1 MGFRGCALGGVGQEV
16 MGSLSRPESGSS
28 GLPTRPCPVCGSV
41 VREVLY
47 EQRFEQFAAG
57 SITDGYDVVACSA
70 CGMCFA
76 SGLPDQTRFS
86 EYYDQSSKYDLGAA
100 GAELSSFDADR
111 FADEARFIAAN
122 VGDRT
127 GPVLDIGTATGGLLV
142 ALRTLGF
149 TSVHGV
155 EPSPD
160 AARAAKETHGL
171 DVVAGDVTTA
181 RELGNRYSVV
191 SLVAVLEHL
200 VDPAAALRDI
210 AGLLAADGLLYL
222 HVPDGDRFEFDV
234 DAPYQ
239 QFSVEHINYL
249 TAGSLRNLLASVGLE
264 VVAQRN
270 IVVKLSDIGEGPA
283 LEVLC
288 RRAGRRL
295 NVDDDLAGVAAL
307 RRYIA
312 RSAEKEATVLE
323 TITEL
328 AEAQSPIYVWGT
340 GTHAL
345 HLLATS
351 RLADC
356 NIVGFID
363 SNPHYSG
370 RQLAGRTV
378 MEPRSVGKPSGPILV
393 ASAISQT
400 AIANSARRLFGP
412 DVPLIL
418 LYGAPDGPD

>member
-1 MGFRGCALGGVGQEV
+1 LDRAVTFSASVAKPVRGGQPV
-16 MGSLSRPESGSS
+16 
-28 GLPTRPCPVCGSV
+28 RPCPGCGGV
-41 VREVLY
+41 VHDVLY
-47 EQRFEQFAAG
+47 QQRFGHFAAG
-57 SITDGYDVVACSA
+57 SITDGYDVVACRT

-100 GAELSSFDADR
+100 GAELSSFDAER

-142 ALRTLGF
+142 ALRDLGF

-160 AARAAKETHGL
+160 AARVARETHGL
-171 DVVAGDVTTA
+171 DVVAGDVGAA
-181 RELGNRYSVV
+181 RAWGTQYSVV

-222 HVPDGDRFEFDV
+222 HVPDAARFDDDV

-239 QFSVEHINYL
+239 QFSVEHINYF
-249 TAGSLRNLLASVGLE
+249 TAASLRNLLASVGLE
-264 VVAQRN
+264 VAAQRA
-270 IVVKLSDIGEGPA
+270 IVVKLSDLAEGPA

-288 RRAGRRL
+288 RRTARHL
-295 NVDDDLAGVAAL
+295 AVDRDLEGVAAL

-312 RSAEKEATVLE
+312 RSDEKEATVLVK
-323 TITEL
+323 ISEL
-328 AEAQSPIYVWGT
+328 AEVQNPIYVWGT

-351 RLADC
+351 RLAEC

-378 MEPRSVGKPSGPILV
+378 LDPRAVGKPGGPILV
-393 ASAISQT
+393 ASAVSQT

-418 LYGAPDGPD
+418 LYGVADGPD

>member
-1 MGFRGCALGGVGQEV
+1 
-16 MGSLSRPESGSS
+16 MGSSSKIEPAPSGQ
-28 GLPTRPCPVCGSV
+28 PTRPCPVCGSV
-41 VREVLY
+41 QHEVLY
-47 EQRFEQFAAG
+47 QQRFEPFAAG
-57 SITDGYDVVACSA
+57 SITHAYDVVACSA

-100 GAELSSFDADR
+100 GAEVSSFDADR
-111 FADEARFIAAN
+111 FADEAQFISAN
-122 VGDRT
+122 VVDRT
-127 GPVLDIGTATGGLLV
+127 ASVMDIGTATGGLLV
-142 ALRTLGF
+142 ALRDLGF

-160 AARAAKETHGL
+160 AARAAREKHGL
-171 DVVAGDVTTA
+171 HVVAGDVGTA
-181 RELGNRYSVV
+181 KALGKQYSVV

-210 AGLLAADGLLYL
+210 VGLIAGDGLLYL

-239 QFSVEHINYL
+239 QFSVEHINYF

-264 VVAQRN
+264 VAAQRT
-270 IVVKLSDIGEGPA
+270 IVVKLSDIAEGPA

-288 RRAGRRL
+288 RGTARHLAFER
-295 NVDDDLAGVAAL
+295 DLEGVAAL

-312 RSAEKEATVLE
+312 RSAEKEAAVLMKV
-323 TITEL
+323 TEL
-328 AEAQSPIYVWGT
+328 AESQSPIYVWGT

-351 RLADC
+351 RLAEC

-370 RQLAGRTV
+370 RQLAGRMV
-378 MEPRSVGKPSGPILV
+378 LEPRSVGKPAGPILV
-393 ASAISQT
+393 ASAVSQT
-400 AIANSARRLFGP
+400 AIANAARRQFGP

-418 LYGAPDGPD
+418 LYGVADGPD

>member
-1 MGFRGCALGGVGQEV
+1 MDSSSKTEPAPSGQ
-16 MGSLSRPESGSS
+16 
-28 GLPTRPCPVCGSV
+28 PTRPCPVCGSV
-41 VREVLY
+41 EHEVLY
-47 EQRFEQFAAG
+47 KQRFEHFAAG
-57 SITDGYDVVACSA
+57 SITDAYDIVACST

-86 EYYDQSSKYDLGAA
+86 EYYVQSSKYDLGAA
-100 GAELSSFDADR
+100 GAEFSSFDADR
-111 FADEARFIAAN
+111 FSDEARFISANAA
-122 VGDRT
+122 DRT

-142 ALRTLGF
+142 ALRELGF

-160 AARAAKETHGL
+160 AARAAREKHGL
-171 DVVAGDVTTA
+171 DVIAGDVGTA
-181 RELGNRYSVV
+181 RALGNQYSVV

-200 VDPAAALRDI
+200 VDPAEALRDI
-210 AGLLAADGLLYL
+210 VGLVAADGLLYL

-239 QFSVEHINYL
+239 QFSVEHINYF
-249 TAGSLRNLLASVGLE
+249 TAASLRNLLASVGLE
-264 VVAQRN
+264 VAAQRTIVAQ
-270 IVVKLSDIGEGPA
+270 LSDIAVGVA

-288 RRAGRRL
+288 RRTTQELA
-295 NVDDDLAGVAAL
+295 VDRDLEGVAAL

-312 RSAEKEATVLE
+312 RSAEKEAAVLMKV
-323 TITEL
+323 TEL
-328 AEAQSPIYVWGT
+328 AESQSPIYVWGT

-351 RLADC
+351 RLAEC

-370 RQLAGRTV
+370 RQLAGRAV
-378 MEPRSVGKPSGPILV
+378 LEPRSVGKPIGPILV

-418 LYGAPDGPD
+418 LYGVADGPD

>member
-1 MGFRGCALGGVGQEV
+1 MGLGQGALGDLGQQV
-16 MGSLSRPESGSS
+16 TDSSLKTEPASS
-28 GLPTRPCPVCGSV
+28 GQPIRPCPVCGSV
-41 VREVLY
+41 LHEVLY
-47 EQRFEQFAAG
+47 QQRFEQFAAG
-57 SITDGYDVVACSA
+57 SITDVYDVVACHT

-86 EYYDQSSKYDLGAA
+86 EYYDQSSKYDQGAA
-100 GAELSSFDADR
+100 GAELSSFDAER
-111 FADEARFIAAN
+111 FAHEARFIADN

-127 GPVLDIGTATGGLLV
+127 GRVLDIGTATGGFLV
-142 ALRTLGF
+142 ALRDLGF

-160 AARAAKETHGL
+160 AARVARETHGL
-171 DVVAGDVTTA
+171 DVVAGDVGTA
-181 RELGNRYSVV
+181 KAWGTQYSVV

-222 HVPDGDRFEFDV
+222 HVPDAARFDDDV

-239 QFSVEHINYL
+239 QFSVEHINYF
-249 TAGSLRNLLASVGLE
+249 TAASLRNLLASFGLE
-264 VVAQRN
+264 VAAQRA
-270 IVVKLSDIGEGPA
+270 IVVKLSDIAEGPA

-288 RRAGRRL
+288 RRAARQVA
-295 NVDDDLAGVAAL
+295 VDRDLEGVAAL

-312 RSAEKEATVLE
+312 RSAEKEATVLVR
-323 TITEL
+323 ISEL

-340 GTHAL
+340 GTHTL

-351 RLADC
+351 RLAEC

-378 MEPRSVGKPSGPILV
+378 LDPRAVGKPGGPILV
-393 ASAISQT
+393 ASAVSQT
-400 AIANSARRLFGP
+400 AIAASARRLFGP

-418 LYGAPDGPD
+418 LYGVADGPD

>member
-1 MGFRGCALGGVGQEV
+1 
-16 MGSLSRPESGSS
+16 
-28 GLPTRPCPVCGSV
+28 
-41 VREVLY
+41 
-47 EQRFEQFAAG
+47 
-57 SITDGYDVVACSA
+57 VVACRT
-70 CGMCFA
+70 CGTCFA
-76 SGLPDQTRFS
+76 SGLPDQARFS
-86 EYYDQSSKYDLGAA
+86 EYYDQSSKYDQSAA
-100 GAELSSFDADR
+100 GAELSSFDAER

-127 GPVLDIGTATGGLLV
+127 GRVLDIGTATGGLLV
-142 ALRTLGF
+142 ALRDLGF

-160 AARAAKETHGL
+160 AAGVARETHGL
-171 DVVAGDVTTA
+171 DVVAGDVGTA
-181 RELGNRYSVV
+181 RAWGTQYSVV
-191 SLVAVLEHL
+191 SLVAVLEHI

-210 AGLLAADGLLYL
+210 AELLAPHGLLYL
-222 HVPDGDRFEFDV
+222 HVPDAGRFYDDV

-239 QFSVEHINYL
+239 QFSVEHINYF
-249 TAGSLRNLLASVGLE
+249 TAASLRNLLASVGLE
-264 VVAQRN
+264 VAAERA
-270 IVVKLSDIGEGPA
+270 IVVKLSDIAEGPA

-288 RRAGRRL
+288 RRTTQELAIDR
-295 NVDDDLAGVAAL
+295 DLEGVAAL

-312 RSAEKEATVLE
+312 RSAQKEATVVVK
-323 TITEL
+323 ISEL

-345 HLLATS
+345 HLLTSS
-351 RLADC
+351 RLAEC

-378 MEPRSVGKPSGPILV
+378 LDPRAVGKPGGPILV
-393 ASAISQT
+393 ASAVSQT
-400 AIANSARRLFGP
+400 AIADSARRLFGP

-418 LYGAPDGPD
+418 LYGVADGPD

>member
-1 MGFRGCALGGVGQEV
+1 MDSSSKAQ
-16 MGSLSRPESGSS
+16 PASS
-28 GLPTRPCPVCGSV
+28 GQPTRPCPVCGSV
-41 VREVLY
+41 RHELLY
-47 EQRFEQFAAG
+47 QQRFEHFAAG
-57 SITDGYDVVACSA
+57 SITDAYDVVVCGA

-100 GAELSSFDADR
+100 GAELSSFDAER

-122 VGDRT
+122 VRDRT
-127 GPVLDIGTATGGLLV
+127 GSVLDIGTATGGLLV
-142 ALRTLGF
+142 ALRDLGF

-160 AARAAKETHGL
+160 AARVARETHGL
-171 DVVAGDVTTA
+171 DVVAGDVGTA
-181 RELGNRYSVV
+181 KAWGTRYSVV

-222 HVPDGDRFEFDV
+222 HVPDAARFDDDV

-239 QFSVEHINYL
+239 QFSVEHINYF
-249 TAGSLRNLLASVGLE
+249 TAASLRNLLASVGQE
-264 VVAQRN
+264 VAAQRA
-270 IVVKLSDIGEGPA
+270 IVVKLSDIAEGPA

-288 RRAGRRL
+288 RRTARHMA
-295 NVDDDLAGVAAL
+295 VDRDLEGVAAL
-307 RRYIA
+307 RRYLA
-312 RSAEKEATVLE
+312 RSADKETAVLMKV
-323 TITEL
+323 TEL

-351 RLADC
+351 RLAEC

-378 MEPRSVGKPSGPILV
+378 LDPRAVGKPGGPILV
-393 ASAISQT
+393 ASAVSQT

-418 LYGAPDGPD
+418 LYGVADGPD

>member
-1 MGFRGCALGGVGQEV
+1 MGLRPGAVGGVGWQV
-16 MGSLSRPESGSS
+16 MDSPKAQPASS
-28 GLPTRPCPVCGSV
+28 GQRRRPCPVCGSV
-41 VREVLY
+41 QQEVLY
-47 EQRFEQFAAG
+47 EQRFEHFAAG
-57 SITDGYDVVACSA
+57 SITDAYDVVACST

-100 GAELSSFDADR
+100 NAELSSFDAER

-122 VGDRT
+122 IGDRT
-127 GPVLDIGTATGGLLV
+127 GSVLDIGTATGGLLV
-142 ALRTLGF
+142 ALRDLGF
-149 TSVHGV
+149 ASVHGV

-160 AARAAKETHGL
+160 AARVARDTHGL
-171 DVVAGDVTTA
+171 DVVAGDVETA
-181 RELGNRYSVV
+181 KASRTRYSVV

-222 HVPDGDRFEFDV
+222 HVPDAALFDDDV

-239 QFSVEHINYL
+239 QFSVEHINYF
-249 TAGSLRNLLASVGLE
+249 TAVSLRNLLASVGLE
-264 VVAQRN
+264 VSAQRA
-270 IVVKLSDIGEGPA
+270 IVVKLSDIAEGPA

-288 RRAGRRL
+288 RRTARHL
-295 NVDDDLAGVAAL
+295 AVDLDTEGVAAL

-312 RSAEKEATVLE
+312 RSAQKEATVLVK
-323 TITEL
+323 ISEL
-328 AEAQSPIYVWGT
+328 AEAQDPIYVWGT

-351 RLADC
+351 RLAEC

-378 MEPRSVGKPSGPILV
+378 LDPRAVGRLGGPILV
-393 ASAISQT
+393 ASAVSQT
-400 AIANSARRLFGP
+400 AIADSARRLFGP

-418 LYGAPDGPD
+418 LYGVADGPD